1 MVGLV
6 GGLFSKSA
14 KDPRKDSWKML
25 DDEKVETIKTQSDSS
40 QKPATTQDDSNEGLY
55 TALDRQYSPKILI
68 PWRIAVILPLLTTGC
83 LLYLLTCSAPSWR
96 ANWSVV
102 KISVPNGEFGRIY
115 DAAGAITGQ
124 SKNNTKRAS
133 VTMKRVP
140 SAQGDISV
148 RDSGGNDEGGQ
159 VTINMWGWCVK
170 PTIDGDIRCS
180 SPSMWF
186 NMKDLMNILSGSLT
200 NSTFNSIL
208 THALIVHGFAML
220 AVMAAAIPVAL
231 FTWRTLK
238 RSRWLARIWNPSIC
252 KFTMFYLNRCL
263 QSNVSSKVPKYD
275 IDAGLASVITGVSS
289 LLLVFTSM
297 ISGVPVLYLHLKR
310 QRQRLKYWK
319 DLEKDGETMVQQ
331 DESEEESDTEDS
343 LKRRNRSKSDRMR
356 DHRLTRMI
364 FGDRYDDHEGRHPQ
378 GERRKRR
385 ERGERSE
392 RRERREKRGRKRRKR
407 SRRDESSRR
416 ERRSRRR

>member
-40 QKPATTQDDSNEGLY
+40 QKPATTQDDLNEGLY

-68 PWRIAVILPLLTTGC
+68 PWRLAVILPLLTTGC

-124 SKNNTKRAS
+124 SKNNTKRAA

-140 SAQGDISV
+140 PAQGGISV

-180 SPSMWF
+180 SQSMWF
-186 NMKDLMNILSGSLT
+186 NMKDLMNILSGNLT
-200 NSTFNSIL
+200 NGTFNSIL

-220 AVMAAAIPVAL
+220 AVMVAAIPVAL

-238 RSRWLARIWNPSIC
+238 RKQVQGGWPEYGILLFASLLCFISWIVD
-252 KFTMFYLNRCL
+252 RCL

-343 LKRRNRSKSDRMR
+343 IKRRNRSKNG
-356 DHRLTRMI
+356 I
-364 FGDRYDDHEGRHPQ
+364 PKGKEGKEEKEEKE
-378 GERRKRR
+378 GKEGKKEDERE
-385 ERGERSE
+385 ERGQEE
-392 RRERREKRGRKRRKR
+392 MKAVVGRGAVDGVDGFQFMHNH
-407 SRRDESSRR
+407 SL
-416 ERRSRRR
+416 